1 MKRTSMAL
9 AALLAIAA
17 AWLGWQRV
25 STTPVA
31 AAQPVVIHKQAGHF
45 EEKTFDPNAP
55 PADMPRLGSG
65 ETAVCDSQ
73 FSSSASL
80 AGESRH
86 ADATHATMTI
96 THVDVTLEMNVTI
109 WVPVNAAQRVIDH
122 EQGHRQISDRYYESA
137 DKIADEIAA
146 TYIGRQVPIAG
157 TDLNAAATKALG
169 ELASEFTAEYG
180 RRLDPEPTQQLYD
193 DITDHSRNDT
203 EVKDAV
209 AIAIKNAQMSAIP
222 ASHTEN

>member
-1 MKRTSMAL
+1 
-9 AALLAIAA
+9 
-17 AWLGWQRV
+17 
-25 STTPVA
+25 
-31 AAQPVVIHKQAGHF
+31 
-45 EEKTFDPNAP
+45 
-55 PADMPRLGSG
+55 
-65 ETAVCDSQ
+65 
-73 FSSSASL
+73 
-80 AGESRH
+80 
-86 ADATHATMTI
+86 MTI

-222 ASHTEN
+222 ASQRKIDRRHGRTQSAWFLPCSDANSKEKRDPPIARSVASRHGIELGISATAKRSGCLLPVAFALA